1 MAKMEGRFQAT
12 DVWERGALT
21 AFGAPP
27 KADEPG
33 GSGVAAARAVS
44 ARTIRRNPSAMQA
57 RMLRKTRNFALAK
70 FDDVPAHV
78 EQAVVSEWTELCTK
92 PPREDAEIRAEWV
105 AGALRAGWNL
115 AGTSQL
121 RDLEVRDAAIASVAR
136 DTYPATVPRSV
147 GEGVVERLV
156 ITYLKQLGGD
166 EQPWPERLVLK
177 QPSFGSFEMYDRI
190 GQQQRFHLAEL
201 TFLTESVNDT
211 AHNIVLPNVHWFFL
225 RPPGEKEL
233 RTHWK
238 WAKGTP
244 VFEGQYPYELGE
256 YCCLLEDLY
265 DSPQLVDGEMEREQ
279 AEAVVKAL
287 AALHAAFWGRDDVLE
302 NPCFAPTRTVRMND
316 IKDVVAGLLERSQI
330 PEHVAALLLPAA
342 ELRNEMLVQTRQHGQ
357 TLTRGAAGYSVG
369 SWLATPK
376 GLTSMSWGD
385 TCVGIGVRDLAV
397 LLTLSLE
404 REQQELWFHGLCALY
419 YDTLT
424 GAQARTDD
432 AGAKIGATV
441 DSAVYTHDMF
451 EADYRFMLWDVAFDQ
466 LISAGRELLA
476 APALTSDLPF
486 RDRKRIME
494 QLAGP
499 QKIIATVCRALH
511 LGEAYKAVGEEQSS
525 DEDDD

>member
-1 MAKMEGRFQAT
+1 MEARNQGT
-12 DVWERGALT
+12 NVWERSATT

-27 KADEPG
+27 KADDASA
-33 GSGVAAARAVS
+33 SGVVQAATGVAS
-44 ARTIRRNPSAMQA
+44 ARTIRRNPTPLQA

-70 FDDVPAHV
+70 FDSVPAHV

-105 AGALRAGWNL
+105 ADALRAGWNL

-121 RDLEVRDAAIASVAR
+121 RDLEVRDAAV
-136 DTYPATVPRSV
+136 ATVSRDACPAAVPRAA

-156 ITYLKQLGGD
+156 ITYHEQLGGD

-177 QPSFGSFEMYDRI
+177 QPSFGSFEIYDHI
-190 GQQQRFHLAEL
+190 AAQQRFHLAEL
-201 TFLTESVNDT
+201 TFLTESVNET
-211 AHNIVLPNVHWFFL
+211 EHNIALPNVHWFFL
-225 RPPGEKEL
+225 RPPGHKEL

-244 VFEGQYPYELGE
+244 VFEGQYPYEFGE

-265 DSPQLVDGEMEREQ
+265 DSPALVDGAMEREQ
-279 AEAVVKAL
+279 AEAVVRAL
-287 AALHAAFWGRDDVLE
+287 AALHAAFWGREDVLE
-302 NPCFAPTRTVRMND
+302 NPCFAPMRAIKMND
-316 IKDVVAGLLERSQI
+316 VKDVVAGLLERSQI
-330 PEHVAALLLPAA
+330 QEHVAALLLPAA
-342 ELRNEMLVQTRQHGQ
+342 ELRNEMLLKTRQHGQ
-357 TLTRGAAGYSVG
+357 TLTRGPAGYSVA

-385 TCVGIGVRDLAV
+385 TCVGVGVRDLAL
-397 LLTLSLE
+397 LLTLSLDKD
-404 REQQELWFHGLCALY
+404 QQEEWTHGLCALY

-424 GAQARTDD
+424 GAHSSPGDPG
-432 AGAKIGATV
+432 AGAAV
-441 DSAVYTHDMF
+441 DSTAYTHDMF
-451 EADYRFMLWDVAFDQ
+451 EMDYRALLWDVAFDQ

-476 APALTSDLPF
+476 MPALKADLPY
-486 RDRKRIME
+486 RERKRIME

-499 QKIIATVCRALH
+499 QRIIAAVCRALQ
-511 LGEAYKAVGEEQSS
+511 LGEAYKAIGEEENSS